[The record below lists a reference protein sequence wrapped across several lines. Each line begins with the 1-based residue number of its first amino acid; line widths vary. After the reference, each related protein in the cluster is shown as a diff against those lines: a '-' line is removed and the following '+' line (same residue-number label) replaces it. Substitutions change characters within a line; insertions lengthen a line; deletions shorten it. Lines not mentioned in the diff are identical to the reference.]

1 MYYDN
6 KVHKITINKYDNT
19 SIRKNCKKKIDWKIL
34 ISYNNKFVQKTFAIA
49 KLSSVIKFLTDAAL
63 HIWFSLIEYEN
74 FNINYFQINIQG
86 NIHLNKLINISQ
98 HNLIIFISQKFEK
111 TLYST
116 FTSGKFWLWNW
127 PFLL

>member
-49 KLSSVIKFLTDAAL
+49 KLSSVLKFLTDAAL

-86 NIHLNKLINISQ
+86 NIQLNKLINISQ
-98 HNLIIFISQKFEK
+98 HNLIIFI
-111 TLYST
+111 
-116 FTSGKFWLWNW
+116 
-127 PFLL
+127 